1 MATLKLHR
9 RKTKHKQQMQ
19 EWQQQLQRQPQWLL
33 VSVVMLTLFAVS
45 IQGITEELSPDHV
58 REFNCGKLYYRTFH
72 MDEERD
78 ALYVGSMDR
87 VFRLNLKN
95 ISSSLCDIF
104 RHLVKRGQ
112 STASAAAGDCSSNES
127 NLCGDKSSFNQIL
140 GKSVNLTFFTD
151 IENMPSAYAA
161 IVILILAVTQF
172 VGADIRA
179 DLREFESLIP
189 RQRVGFIAARHYIL
203 DQKFRQALN
212 FVRSQ
217 EFKDTWDDIR
227 ETDEFDEIVE
237 YVTTNGSGYDV
248 TSVVDRIPNKLRNFR
263 LPVNVPVDLMLERNL
278 SLYLRE
284 ILSILP
290 RRRIS
295 NLMMKKV
302 NEGGDFAKL
311 YKALRKPEFREM
323 VSKARASPNLAEPV
337 QNLIKNSIDVDEII
351 DIIFTVIEW
360 GP

>member
-1 MATLKLHR
+1 
-9 RKTKHKQQMQ
+9 
-19 EWQQQLQRQPQWLL
+19 
-33 VSVVMLTLFAVS
+33 
-45 IQGITEELSPDHV
+45 
-58 REFNCGKLYYRTFH
+58 
-72 MDEERD
+72 
-78 ALYVGSMDR
+78 
-87 VFRLNLKN
+87 
-95 ISSSLCDIF
+95 
-104 RHLVKRGQ
+104 
-112 STASAAAGDCSSNES
+112 
-127 NLCGDKSSFNQIL
+127 
-140 GKSVNLTFFTD
+140 
-151 IENMPSAYAA
+151 MPSAYAA
-161 IVILILAVTQF
+161 IVILILVVTQF

-179 DLREFESLIP
+179 DLREFVSLIP

-290 RRRIS
+290 RRRIA
-295 NLMMKKV
+295 NLMTKKF

-323 VSKARASPNLAEPV
+323 VSKARASPNLAEPL